1 MRIKYLKL
9 EGIAQTV
16 ANTHREKERLNSYTP
31 WDVVKVHMGADD
43 VVRESFRVDIFVEK
57 VFEISS
63 IATSIEN
70 DTFVHPNYGIKEWK
84 LAVPTCK

>member
-1 MRIKYLKL
+1 M
-9 EGIAQTV
+9 
-16 ANTHREKERLNSYTP
+16 YTP
-31 WDVVKVHMGADD
+31 RDVVKVHMGADD

-70 DTFVHPNYGIKEWK
+70 DTFICPPQLWHKGMEIGRTYM
-84 LAVPTCK
+84 